1 MRGQLFAIQLLSIN
15 SLEWISTLTPC
26 FAIWSKYFI
35 RIFLRKRTEVVP
47 RHDKVY
53 EQEQELKWLVGRGEP
68 STLANWRGA
77 GRQLGTKL
85 QLMKRPGSPGGRWEG
100 HQWHLHIAIIEA
112 LCVATKV
119 TQHYVT
125 THTSIRSRAQC
136 RCAAKLVTPLEY
148 SGGSGGHLE
157 SQLNMQRRMVV
168 LQKAAP
174 AIMSPRESEFRSG
187 CTTHTNR
194 ANRTLCENR

>member
-1 MRGQLFAIQLLSIN
+1 M
-15 SLEWISTLTPC
+15 
-26 FAIWSKYFI
+26 
-35 RIFLRKRTEVVP
+35 
-47 RHDKVY
+47 
-53 EQEQELKWLVGRGEP
+53 
-68 STLANWRGA
+68 
-77 GRQLGTKL
+77 
-85 QLMKRPGSPGGRWEG
+85 
-100 HQWHLHIAIIEA
+100 
-112 LCVATKV
+112 ATKV

-174 AIMSPRESEFRSG
+174 AIMSPRESELRSG
-187 CTTHTNR
+187 CPTPSEPIVDCAKIDNGR
-194 ANRTLCENR
+194 IVYQSLLW